1 MVGTTRGT
9 LVPASKW
16 LLAALF
22 AWIAVQPLA
31 AGADDGLVDVRNL
44 PRLDGAVEDTTRSG
58 PNKIMYSAPTALPET
73 TEAIKKLL
81 AASGWVLYARP
92 AEEAGTSLS
101 FKKGA
106 QGIYVS
112 FTQRLR
118 TPNQSSV
125 YYDVSRI
132 NANLPFPDGAVDV
145 VFDENR
151 PYLGCVTP
159 QPLEATL
166 DFFRKQLAASGW
178 SPFTAADAAGHWPN
192 ASLDDKLENGVRTYF
207 SRGSDDRQPPVMLSL
222 QRRADGKTAVDIRVA
237 PFALTHNLA
246 LAGETAGLPKP
257 DHIKTFGSTGSVDS
271 NQRRLEGAVIADIPA
286 VLAFYRRELD
296 ARNWK
301 EESNGAMITTDAVA
315 LNFSTAE
322 ETATLRLGRSYDLTT
337 VSFVTQ
343 VKPAALAARA
353 KAKKEADDK
362 FFSDAQATAQ
372 KFIAADEVRR
382 AAQAKKLSDAPVQA
396 RTDAAMPVPLPDGAD
411 NVQFDGAEGRLEF
424 DSTSSV
430 KALATFYR
438 DTLKSA
444 GWKEEPS
451 VINNPNMAV
460 MEFAKAGKKLS
471 LTAMQMGPKVNVS
484 ANGSGLVT
492 ANAAT
497 AAAKGQSPVASAPQ
511 AAAQD
516 LEADPDSALPV
527 PKQHSMSSLAAGK
540 IPGTETPFRRELTA
554 SIPADLA
561 SVLGFYRRELGKLG
575 WKEAADRAV
584 IQPDQ
589 AQLAFA
595 SPDGPAT
602 LRLGRDNNETT
613 VDLAQKIPA
622 AAAKADIAPKP
633 GQARLLL
640 GNIGDKEAVLTI
652 NRQTIKIAAGAGG
665 PHAKGPTLDLPPG
678 KYQYSVKAAGGASQ
692 SNEIEVAAD
701 DAWGLMIAPDGEV
714 LPLHVY

>member
-1 MVGTTRGT
+1 MVATTRGT
-9 LVPASKW
+9 QIPATKW

-22 AWIAVQPLA
+22 ACIVLPAA
-31 AGADDGLVDVRNL
+31 AGADSGLVDVRNL
-44 PRLDGAVEDTTRSG
+44 PRLDGAVEETAGTR
-58 PNKIMYSAPTALPET
+58 PNKIMYSVSTALPQT
-73 TEAIKKLL
+73 TDAIKKLL
-81 AASGWVLYARP
+81 AANGWVLYTRP
-92 AEEAGTSLS
+92 AEQAGDSLM

-106 QGIYVS
+106 QGLYVS
-112 FTQRLR
+112 FTQRLAK
-118 TPNQSSV
+118 PGQSSV
-125 YYDVSRI
+125 YYDASRI
-132 NANLPFPDGAVDV
+132 NANLPFPDGATDV

-151 PYLGCVTP
+151 PYLNCVTP
-159 QPLEATL
+159 QPVDATL

-178 SPFTAADAAGHWPN
+178 SPLTAADTAGHWPN
-192 ASLDDKLENGVRTYF
+192 ARLDDKFENGERAYF
-207 SRGSDDRQPPVMLSL
+207 SRGADDRQPPVMLSL
-222 QRRADGKTAVDIRVA
+222 QRRADGKTAIDIRVA
-237 PFALTHNLA
+237 PFALPQNLT
-246 LAGETAGLPKP
+246 LAHEMAGLPEP
-257 DHIKTFGSTGSVDS
+257 DHIKTFGGTGNADS
-271 NQRRLEGAVIADIPA
+271 NQRKLEGTVIADIPA
-286 VLAFYRRELD
+286 VLAFYRRELA

-301 EESNGAMITTDAVA
+301 EETTGGVITADAVA
-315 LNFSTAE
+315 LGFSTAE
-322 ETATLRLGRSYDLTT
+322 ETAALKLGRAYDLTT
-337 VSFVTQ
+337 VSFVAQ

-382 AAQAKKLSDAPVQA
+382 AAQAKNLSNAPVKA
-396 RTDAAMPVPLPDGAD
+396 STDAAVPLPLQLPDDAG
-411 NVQFDGAEGRLEF
+411 NIQFDAAEGRLEF
-424 DSTSSV
+424 DSTSTV

-438 DTLKSA
+438 DTLKAA

-460 MEFAKAGKKLS
+460 MEFAKAGKTLS

-484 ANGSGLVT
+484 ANGSGLVM
-492 ANAAT
+492 AN
-497 AAAKGQSPVASAPQ
+497 AAKGQPPAASAQP
-511 AAAQD
+511 ATAQN
-516 LEADPDSALPV
+516 LEADADSALPV

-554 SIPADLA
+554 SIPADLGT
-561 SVLGFYRRELGKLG
+561 VLEFYRRELGKLN
-575 WKEAADRAV
+575 WKEAADRSV

-622 AAAKADIAPKP
+622 AAAKADVAPKP

-640 GNIGDKEAVLTI
+640 GNIGDREAVLTI
-652 NRQTIKIAAGAGG
+652 NKQTIKIAAGAGG
-665 PHAKGPTLDLPPG
+665 PRAKGPTLDLPPG
-678 KYQYSVKAAGGASQ
+678 KYKYSVTVAGGPAHSD
-692 SNEIEVAAD
+692 EIQVAAD
-701 DAWGLMIAPDGEV
+701 DAWGLMIAPDGGI

>member
-9 LVPASKW
+9 LVPPRKW

-22 AWIAVQPLA
+22 AWIAVQPVA
-31 AGADDGLVDVRNL
+31 ASADEGMVDVRNL
-44 PRLDGAVEDTTRSG
+44 PRLDGAVEDTARTG
-58 PNKIMYSAPTALPET
+58 PGKVMYSVPTPLPVT
-73 TEAIKKLL
+73 TDAIKKLL
-81 AASGWVLYARP
+81 AADGWVLYTRP
-92 AEEAGTSLS
+92 VEEAGVSLS

-106 QGIYVS
+106 QGVYVS
-112 FTQRLR
+112 FTQKLR

-125 YYDVSRI
+125 YYDANRI
-132 NANLPFPDGAVDV
+132 NANLPFPEGATNV

-159 QPLEATL
+159 QPVEATL

-178 SPFTAADAAGHWPN
+178 SPLTPADAAGHWPN
-192 ASLDDKLENGVRTYF
+192 ASLDDKLENGVRSYF
-207 SRGSDDRQPPVMLSL
+207 SRGSDDRQPPVMLLL
-222 QRRADGKTAVDIRVA
+222 QRRPDGKTAVDIRVA
-237 PFALTHNLA
+237 PFALPRNLA
-246 LAGETAGLPKP
+246 PASEMAGLPTP
-257 DHIKTFGSTGSVDS
+257 DHIKTFGSTGGVDS
-271 NQRRLEGAVIADIPA
+271 SQRKLEGAVIADIPA
-286 VLAFYRRELD
+286 VLAFYRRELG

-301 EESNGAMITTDAVA
+301 EESGGGVFTPDAVT
-315 LNFSTAE
+315 LGFSTAE
-322 ETATLRLGRSYDLTT
+322 ETATLKLGRAYDLTT

-353 KAKKEADDK
+353 KAKKEADDT

-382 AAQAKKLSDAPVQA
+382 AAQAKNLSDAPVQA

-424 DSTSSV
+424 DSTSTV

-451 VINNPNMAV
+451 VINNPSMAV
-460 MEFAKAGKKLS
+460 MEFARAGKTLS

-484 ANGSGLVT
+484 ANGSGLVM

-497 AAAKGQSPVASAPQ
+497 TAAKGQSSVASSSQ
-511 AAAQD
+511 TAAQD

-561 SVLGFYRRELGKLG
+561 TVLGFYRRELGKLD
-575 WKEAADRAV
+575 WREADDRAV

-595 SPDGPAT
+595 SPDGPGT
-602 LRLGRDNNETT
+602 LRLGRDNDETT
-613 VDLAQKIPA
+613 VDLVQKIPA

-640 GNIGDKEAVLTI
+640 GNIGDKEAALTI
-652 NRQTIKIAAGAGG
+652 DKQTIKIAAGAGG
-665 PHAKGPTLDLPPG
+665 PRSKGPTLDLPPG
-678 KYQYSVKAAGGASQ
+678 KYLYSVKVAGGPARD
-692 SNEIEVAAD
+692 NEIQLAAD

-714 LPLHVY
+714 LPLQVY

>member
-58 PNKIMYSAPTALPET
+58 PNKIMYSAPTAVPET

-81 AASGWVLYARP
+81 AASGWVLYTRP

-178 SPFTAADAAGHWPN
+178 SPLTAADAAGHWPN

-257 DHIKTFGSTGSVDS
+257 NHIKTFGSTGSVDS
-271 NQRRLEGAVIADIPA
+271 NQRRLEGTVIADIPA

-301 EESNGAMITTDAVA
+301 EESNGAIITTDAVA

-382 AAQAKKLSDAPVQA
+382 AAQTKNLSDAPVQA

-484 ANGSGLVT
+484 ANGSGLVM
-492 ANAAT
+492 ANAAP
-497 AAAKGQSPVASAPQ
+497 AAAQGQSPVASAPQ

-527 PKQHSMSSLAAGK
+527 PRQHSMSSLAAGN

-602 LRLGRDNNETT
+602 LKLGRDNNETT

-640 GNIGDKEAVLTI
+640 SNIGDREAALTI
-652 NRQTIKIAAGAGG
+652 NKQTVKIAAGAGG

>member
-9 LVPASKW
+9 RVPARKW
-16 LLAALF
+16 LLATLF
-22 AWIAVQPLA
+22 AWIVLQPVA
-31 AGADDGLVDVRNL
+31 ASADDGLVNVRNL
-44 PRLDGAVEDTTRSG
+44 PRLDGAVEDTARTG
-58 PNKIMYSAPTALPET
+58 PGKVMYSVPTALPVT
-73 TEAIKKLL
+73 TDAIKKLL
-81 AASGWVLYARP
+81 AADGWVLYTRP
-92 AEEAGTSLS
+92 VEEAGTSLS

-125 YYDVSRI
+125 YYDVNRI
-132 NANLPFPDGAVDV
+132 NANLPFPDGATDV

-159 QPLEATL
+159 QPVDATL

-178 SPFTAADAAGHWPN
+178 SPLTAADAAGHWPN
-192 ASLDDKLENGVRTYF
+192 ANLDDKLENGVRAYF

-237 PFALTHNLA
+237 PFALTRNLA
-246 LAGETAGLPKP
+246 SASEMAGLPTP
-257 DHIKTFGSTGSVDS
+257 DHIKTFGSTGGADS
-271 NQRRLEGAVIADIPA
+271 NQRKLEGAVIADIPA
-286 VLAFYRRELD
+286 VLAFYRRELG

-301 EESNGAMITTDAVA
+301 EESSGAVITTDAVA
-315 LNFSTAE
+315 LGFSTAE
-322 ETATLRLGRSYDLTT
+322 ETATLKLGRAYDLTT

-372 KFIAADEVRR
+372 TFIKADEARR
-382 AAQAKKLSDAPVQA
+382 AAQAKNLSDAPVQA

-424 DSTSSV
+424 DSTSTV

-484 ANGSGLVT
+484 ANGSGLLM

-497 AAAKGQSPVASAPQ
+497 APANGQSPAASASQ
-511 AAAQD
+511 TAAQD

-540 IPGTETPFRRELTA
+540 SPGTETPFRRELTA
-554 SIPADLA
+554 SIPADLGT
-561 SVLGFYRRELGKLG
+561 VLGFYRRELGKLG
-575 WKEAADRAV
+575 WKEAADRTV

-602 LRLGRDNNETT
+602 LTLGRDNDETT

-622 AAAKADIAPKP
+622 AAAKADVAPKP

-640 GNIGDKEAVLTI
+640 GNIGDREAALTI
-652 NRQTIKIAAGAGG
+652 NKQTIKIAAGAGG
-665 PHAKGPTLDLPPG
+665 PHVKGPTLDLPPG
-678 KYQYSVKAAGGASQ
+678 KYQYSVKVAGGAAQ

>member
-1 MVGTTRGT
+1 MVETTRGT
-9 LVPASKW
+9 LLPARKW

-22 AWIAVQPLA
+22 GWIVLQPIA
-31 AGADDGLVDVRNL
+31 ASADDGMVDVRNL
-44 PRLDGAVEDTTRSG
+44 PRLDGAVEDTTRTRPG
-58 PNKIMYSAPTALPET
+58 KIMYSVPTAFPET
-73 TEAIKKLL
+73 TDAIKKLF
-81 AASGWVLYARP
+81 ATNGWVLYTRP
-92 AEEAGTSLS
+92 VDEAGTSLT

-106 QGIYVS
+106 QGVYVS

-125 YYDVSRI
+125 YYDANRI
-132 NANLPFPDGAVDV
+132 NANLPFPDGATDV

-159 QPLEATL
+159 QSVEATL

-178 SPFTAADAAGHWPN
+178 SPLTAADAAGHWPN
-192 ASLDDKLENGVRTYF
+192 ASLDKSENGARSYF
-207 SRGSDDRQPPVMLSL
+207 SRGRDDRQPPVMLSL

-237 PFALTHNLA
+237 PFALPQNLA
-246 LAGETAGLPKP
+246 LAHEMAGLPEP
-257 DHIKTFGSTGSVDS
+257 DHIKTFGGTGAADS
-271 NQRRLEGAVIADIPA
+271 NQRKLEGAVIADIPA
-286 VLAFYRRELD
+286 VLAFYRRELA

-301 EESNGAMITTDAVA
+301 EETTGAMITADAVA
-315 LNFSTAE
+315 LNFSTPE
-322 ETATLRLGRSYDLTT
+322 ETAVLKLGRTYDLTT

-362 FFSDAQATAQ
+362 FFSEAQATAQ
-372 KFIAADEVRR
+372 TFIKADEARR
-382 AAQAKKLSDAPVQA
+382 AAQAKNLSDAPVQA
-396 RTDAAMPVPLPDGAD
+396 RADAAMPVPLPDGAD

-424 DSTSSV
+424 DSTSTV

-438 DTLKSA
+438 DTLKST

-460 MEFAKAGKKLS
+460 MEFAKAGKTLS

-484 ANGSGLVT
+484 ANGSGLVM

-497 AAAKGQSPVASAPQ
+497 VAAKGPSPAASASPT
-511 AAAQD
+511 AAQD

-540 IPGTETPFRRELTA
+540 IPGTETPFRRELNA
-554 SIPADLA
+554 SIPADLGT
-561 SVLGFYRRELGKLG
+561 VLGFYRRELGKLG
-575 WKEAADRAV
+575 WKEASDRAV

-602 LRLGRDNNETT
+602 LRLGRGHDETT

-640 GNIGDKEAVLTI
+640 GNIGDSEAALTI
-652 NRQTIKIAAGAGG
+652 NKQTIKIAAGAGG
-665 PHAKGPTLDLPPG
+665 PRVKGPILDLPPG
-678 KYQYSVKAAGGASQ
+678 KYQYSVKVAGGPAR
-692 SNEIEVAAD
+692 SNEIQLTAD
-701 DAWGLMIAPDGEV
+701 DSWGLMIAPDGEAM
-714 LPLHVY
+714 PLHVY

>member
-9 LVPASKW
+9 QVPARKW
-16 LLAALF
+16 LLALLF
-22 AWIAVQPLA
+22 AWIVLQPNA
-31 AGADDGLVDVRNL
+31 ASADDGMVDVRNL
-44 PRLDGAVEDTTRSG
+44 PRLDGAVEDTARTG
-58 PNKIMYSAPTALPET
+58 PGKVMYSAPTALPET

-81 AASGWVLYARP
+81 AANGWVLYTRP
-92 AEEAGTSLS
+92 AEEAGTSLT

-159 QPLEATL
+159 RPVGATL

-178 SPFTAADAAGHWPN
+178 SPLTAADAAGHWPN
-192 ASLDDKLENGVRTYF
+192 ASLDDKLQNGVRAYF

-257 DHIKTFGSTGSVDS
+257 DHIKTFGSAGGTDS
-271 NQRRLEGAVIADIPA
+271 NQRKLEGAVIADIPA
-286 VLAFYRRELD
+286 VLAFYRREL
-296 ARNWK
+296 AALNWK
-301 EESNGAMITTDAVA
+301 EETNGAMITTDAVA

-322 ETATLRLGRSYDLTT
+322 ETATLKLGRAYDLTT

-343 VKPAALAARA
+343 VKPTALAARA
-353 KAKKEADDK
+353 KAKKDADDK
-362 FFSDAQATAQ
+362 FFSDAQA
-372 KFIAADEVRR
+372 AAKSLMATDEARR
-382 AAQAKKLSDAPVQA
+382 LAQAAGLSDAPLQA
-396 RTDAAMPVPLPDGAD
+396 RADASMPVPLPDGAES
-411 NVQFDGAEGRLEF
+411 VEFDGAEGKLEF
-424 DSTSSV
+424 DSSSSV
-430 KALATFYR
+430 QALATFYR
-438 DTLKSA
+438 GALKSM

-451 VINNPNMAV
+451 VINKSNMAV

-471 LTAMQMGPKVNVS
+471 FTAMQMGPKVNVS
-484 ANGSGLVT
+484 ADGSGLVM
-492 ANAAT
+492 ANSGAV
-497 AAAKGQSPVASAPQ
+497 AAKGSSPAASAPQ

-540 IPGTETPFRRELTA
+540 MPGSETPFRRELTA

-589 AQLAFA
+589 ARLAFA
-595 SPDGPAT
+595 
-602 LRLGRDNNETT
+602 
-613 VDLAQKIPA
+613 
-622 AAAKADIAPKP
+622 
-633 GQARLLL
+633 
-640 GNIGDKEAVLTI
+640 
-652 NRQTIKIAAGAGG
+652 
-665 PHAKGPTLDLPPG
+665 
-678 KYQYSVKAAGGASQ
+678 
-692 SNEIEVAAD
+692 
-701 DAWGLMIAPDGEV
+701 
-714 LPLHVY
+714 